1 MSKWIEKLSPRLRAE
16 LLRRVSKP
24 YENVDLDDF
33 HVLQKGLTLS
43 NCDPVL
49 IAFMIEQF
57 GNAYILDLMAE
68 RTGLSVEYWRNEL
81 SSRYFEPDNL

>member
-1 MSKWIEKLSPRLRAE
+1 MSKWVEKLSPHLRAE

-33 HVLQKGLTLS
+33 HVLQSGLILS
-43 NCDPVL
+43 NRDPVL

-81 SSRYFEPDNL
+81 SNRYFEPDDL